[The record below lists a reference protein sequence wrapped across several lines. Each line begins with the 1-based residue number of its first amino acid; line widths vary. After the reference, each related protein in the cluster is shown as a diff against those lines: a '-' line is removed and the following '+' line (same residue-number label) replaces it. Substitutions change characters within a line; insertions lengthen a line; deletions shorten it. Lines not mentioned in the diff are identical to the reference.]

1 MKEEDYI
8 RVLFP
13 NYFKKIGLG
22 IIVFTVLAT
31 IISGM
36 FHFSIFAPENFAF
49 REGFYCLLVIG
60 MFVYAFSKEKI
71 EDERLSAIRNRVMT
85 YTFYVGVS
93 VTLTVT
99 ILNIFLKSNPNDP
112 GNYKAIDLIFLMF
125 CFYIFLF
132 FVEKRK

>member
-22 IIVFTVLAT
+22 IIVLTVLAT

-60 MFVYAFSKEKI
+60 MFMYAFSKEKSRMR
-71 EDERLSAIRNRVMT
+71 DYLR
-85 YTFYVGVS
+85 F
-93 VTLTVT
+93 VT
-99 ILNIFLKSNPNDP
+99 
-112 GNYKAIDLIFLMF
+112 
-125 CFYIFLF
+125 
-132 FVEKRK
+132 E